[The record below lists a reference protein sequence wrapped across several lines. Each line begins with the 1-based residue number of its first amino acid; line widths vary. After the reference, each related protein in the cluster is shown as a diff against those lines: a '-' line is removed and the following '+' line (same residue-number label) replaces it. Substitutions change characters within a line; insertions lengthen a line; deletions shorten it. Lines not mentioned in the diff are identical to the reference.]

1 MIISCSVIR
10 YIYVILLFICL
21 ILILQILEREKEI
34 KREKLHL
41 YFDYFI
47 IFVNLNIDKIIKKW
61 LLNFILSYWVEFE
74 DVWNQ
79 IKLKELCLYIFKKKF
94 ILNNYSV

>member
-10 YIYVILLFICL
+10 YIYVYSLVYLFNFNFTDL
-21 ILILQILEREKEI
+21 IEREI

-47 IFVNLNIDKIIKKW
+47 IFVNLNIDKISKK
-61 LLNFILSYWVEFE
+61 
-74 DVWNQ
+74 
-79 IKLKELCLYIFKKKF
+79 
-94 ILNNYSV
+94 